1 MLDYAWSNHFLVNIS
16 GFKTALLIVGP
27 SKINTNY
34 LRQTDGERF
43 FDFCK
48 VHEFSKE
55 FERRLKPFATLT
67 TQQPTSTY
75 V

>member
-1 MLDYAWSNHFLVNIS
+1 MVQPVLFVNID
-16 GFKTALLIVGP
+16 GFNGAQLIVGP
-27 SKINTNY
+27 SKFNTNH

-48 VHEFSKE
+48 EREFSSE
-55 FERRLKPFATLT
+55 FERPSKLIVTIK
-67 TQQPTSTY
+67 TQNLTSTY

>member
-1 MLDYAWSNHFLVNIS
+1 MAQPVIFLNLTC
-16 GFKTALLIVGP
+16 FNPAQLIVGP
-27 SKINTNY
+27 SKINTNF

-48 VHEFSKE
+48 VREFSRE
-55 FERRLKPFATLT
+55 FEPLSNAFGTIK
-67 TQQPTSTY
+67 TQNLTSTY